1 MTKLSGLLIATA
13 ALAGAIYL
21 AINPSA
27 IIGIGRAA
35 SSSTSNIGPILTS
48 GTRISGRASVV
59 DGDTIE
65 IHGER
70 IQLWGIDAVESG
82 QRCRLNGKPWRCGR
96 DAAFA
101 LDRFLDGVTVVCSP
115 KDRDRYGRTVATCEA
130 REIDVGRW
138 MVLQGWALD
147 YERYSKGE
155 YAGAQA
161 AAKEAKRGLWV
172 GEFEPPWEWRRR

>member
-1 MTKLSGLLIATA
+1 M
-13 ALAGAIYL
+13 
-21 AINPSA
+21 
-27 IIGIGRAA
+27 
-35 SSSTSNIGPILTS
+35 
-48 GTRISGRASVV
+48 V

>member
-1 MTKLSGLLIATA
+1 MA

-27 IIGIGRAA
+27 IIGIGQAA
-35 SSSTSNIGPILTS
+35 SSGTGKFGPILT
-48 GTRISGRASVV
+48 GDTRITGRASVI
-59 DGDTIE
+59 DGDSIE

-70 IQLWGIDAVESG
+70 IRLWGIDAVESG
-82 QRCRLNGKPWRCGR
+82 QRYTLNGKPWRCGL
-96 DAAFA
+96 DAAMA
-101 LDRFLDGVTVVCSP
+101 LDGFLHGATVECVRR
-115 KDRDRYGRTVATCEA
+115 DRDRYGRTVATCEA
-130 REIDVGRW
+130 REIDIGRW

-147 YERYSKGE
+147 YERYSNGE

-161 AAKEAKRGLWV
+161 AAKSAKRGLRV